1 MKVRIPQEAKGPNL
15 SSLKQ
20 IQKMQDDMNA
30 KQQELAER
38 MFEATAGGGAVQV
51 TMSGARR
58 LENIVIDPDA
68 VDTDDME
75 TLQDMICAAVNE
87 VIENIDKTTESEM
100 NGITGNLNIPGLF

>member
-15 SSLKQ
+15 NSLKQ
-20 IQKMQDDMNA
+20 IQKMQDDMTA

-51 TMSGARR
+51 TMSGARH

-68 VDTDDME
+68 VDIDDME
-75 TLQDMICAAVNE
+75 TLQDMICAAINE

-100 NGITGNLNIPGLF
+100 NGITGNLSIPGLF